1 MRSFWLYTLK
11 WTFGGLFLI
20 FITFKASTGNFLLE
34 LLGRWT
40 IACMGVL
47 CWDGPK
53 RLYSE
58 KICGRNVIMRFCLQ
72 NIHLITLLQ
81 IVSQIFL
88 FIFEIRKPTS
98 GSFLFLKS
106 REWETSNRPVFF
118 LIKKIAAQKMI
129 CKNKILIPVHL
140 PPWDFRLQHLF
151 CPHTTTTLRRGGFP
165 VCFNQIK
172 EPLKLEF
179 FSGASLHLP

>member
-1 MRSFWLYTLK
+1 MVIYSQMDFWGSLFDLYHFQSINWQL
-11 WTFGGLFLI
+11 
-20 FITFKASTGNFLLE
+20 FLLE

-40 IACMGVL
+40 IASMGVL

-98 GSFLFLKS
+98 RS
-106 REWETSNRPVFF
+106 
-118 LIKKIAAQKMI
+118 
-129 CKNKILIPVHL
+129 
-140 PPWDFRLQHLF
+140 
-151 CPHTTTTLRRGGFP
+151 
-165 VCFNQIK
+165 
-172 EPLKLEF
+172 F
-179 FSGASLHLP
+179 FSFSISWLCTLIFPNKCPGLCRHFTNH

>member
-40 IACMGVL
+40 IASMGVL
-47 CWDGPK
+47 CWVVGMDQRDSILRKFVEGMSSCAFVSK
-53 RLYSE
+53 
-58 KICGRNVIMRFCLQ
+58 

-98 GSFLFLKS
+98 SS
-106 REWETSNRPVFF
+106 
-118 LIKKIAAQKMI
+118 
-129 CKNKILIPVHL
+129 
-140 PPWDFRLQHLF
+140 
-151 CPHTTTTLRRGGFP
+151 
-165 VCFNQIK
+165 
-172 EPLKLEF
+172 F
-179 FSGASLHLP
+179 FSFSISWLCTLIFPNKCPGLCRHFTNH

>member
-34 LLGRWT
+34 LLGSWT
-40 IACMGVL
+40 IASMGVL

-72 NIHLITLLQ
+72 KHPSYHTASNC
-81 IVSQIFL
+81 FPKKN
-88 FIFEIRKPTS
+88 FIFEIRKLTTR
-98 GSFLFLKS
+98 SFFSFSISWLCNLIFPNKCPGLCRHFTNHK
-106 REWETSNRPVFF
+106 F
-118 LIKKIAAQKMI
+118 LIS
-129 CKNKILIPVHL
+129 
-140 PPWDFRLQHLF
+140 
-151 CPHTTTTLRRGGFP
+151 
-165 VCFNQIK
+165 
-172 EPLKLEF
+172 EE
-179 FSGASLHLP
+179 

>member
-40 IACMGVL
+40 IASMGVL

-98 GSFLFLKS
+98 RSFFSFSISWLCTLIFPNKCPGLCQHFTNHK
-106 REWETSNRPVFF
+106 F
-118 LIKKIAAQKMI
+118 LIS
-129 CKNKILIPVHL
+129 
-140 PPWDFRLQHLF
+140 
-151 CPHTTTTLRRGGFP
+151 
-165 VCFNQIK
+165 
-172 EPLKLEF
+172 EE
-179 FSGASLHLP
+179 